1 MGELG
6 RNSMLLFQEN
16 PDIRALSLAKNYSI
30 ITEQASLDY
39 AQDDY

>member
-6 RNSMLLFQEN
+6 RNSMLLFQEK
-16 PDIRALSLAKNYSI
+16 AKNYSI

>member
-16 PDIRALSLAKNYSI
+16 PDIRALSLAKN
-30 ITEQASLDY
+30 ITAS
-39 AQDDY
+39 